1 LLELRDETAYIGL
14 DSLHKLCTDEI
25 RQRLFGH
32 ARGSSASVNVMTDP
46 GSFPSLNTGVGSI
59 QSYHASVHSLHT
71 LIEKSEGDSTVCA
84 DKPALKLVSSRS
96 ENTEQDDKTPISPLG
111 FPASL
116 PTPTIPVAP
125 ASILKSVSPKST
137 QIQSSP
143 PRHVRTP
150 SSRPSTATAVSA
162 IPTMK
167 QLPALFTSSSP
178 YTPPSSANSS
188 PSQIYTSP
196 PNLYH
201 KKTESTSILP
211 LHAPLPPSQHVTLPG
226 DGGLKIRGRVVT
238 SHVHRPSPSVST
250 SLPGWI

>member
-1 LLELRDETAYIGL
+1 
-14 DSLHKLCTDEI
+14 
-25 RQRLFGH
+25 
-32 ARGSSASVNVMTDP
+32 MTDP